1 MPCILA
7 LSGAGQ
13 SYINT
18 IKKGCDIKLINSLGK
33 SMPALDE
40 NARTLIQTDILS
52 SDIYAAIV
60 KSKFNH
66 TLPDEYRA
74 GVIRT
79 V

>member
-1 MPCILA
+1 
-7 LSGAGQ
+7 
-13 SYINT
+13 
-18 IKKGCDIKLINSLGK
+18 
-33 SMPALDE
+33 MPALDE